1 MLKNVKLVPLA
12 ASLNPS
18 IITKS
23 LSFLGF
29 FFSFNRT
36 DTISLSYI
44 SINSD
49 PKCLGYRFW
58 VIARLGYNAFLRTLD
73 NTWFFLP
80 SRV

>member
-49 PKCLGYRFW
+49 PKCLGYRF
-58 VIARLGYNAFLRTLD
+58 
-73 NTWFFLP
+73 
-80 SRV
+80 